1 MGLRQLCPGLVV
13 PRGNECLLA
22 VPTLATIGMPPRSS
36 ASFNVKDLNGKAVIH
51 CEVTQPDWSGA
62 ARAPIVALKA
72 AADGDRGSGSTLL
85 AYCTVGR
92 ESTSRRSTYVYD
104 SNSELFAHITK
115 DPFKPCY
122 VLTSGRIGLQLV
134 FDGNFDE
141 HGVSVLN
148 EQREQLADTE
158 PSQMPFDPVGKYYKL
173 RVVSNVDVGII
184 LCGLLSIDHMEGR

>member
-1 MGLRQLCPGLVV
+1 MSSRHLCPGLVV

-22 VPTLATIGMPPRSS
+22 VPTLAAVGMPPRST
-36 ASFNVKDLNGKAVIH
+36 ASFNVKDLNGKAVIQ
-51 CEVTQPDWSGA
+51 CEVTQPDWSGGS
-62 ARAPIVALKA
+62 RGPIVSLKA
-72 AADGDRGSGSTLL
+72 AGADEGAAPQLL

-92 ESTSRRSTYVYD
+92 ESTARRSTYVYD
-104 SNSELFAHITK
+104 SNDELFAHITK

-141 HGVSVLN
+141 HGVSVTN
-148 EQREQLADTE
+148 EQREQLSDTE
-158 PSQMPFDPVGKYYKL
+158 PCQMSFDPVGKYYKL
-173 RVVSNVDVGII
+173 RVVSNVDVGIM